1 MENRATEARTT
12 RPILIGLL
20 LATALRI
27 AACGGG
33 EGESAPETPTQS
45 TGPGT
50 LDQGGIVCEFIAI
63 LFGGECIGI
72 GNVPP
77 CSDDPFNN
85 PLGLPDC
92 TDTTTS
98 GSNES
103 TWITPHVY
111 GMPDTEPNDTIA
123 TAAQARLNSRLP
135 QGGRGGFSV
144 ISTFNSLSDPADVF
158 IFTLTASGNLEFT
171 LCFGDHSCSYSAGDR
186 IDIGTAYISVL
197 DQYGAVIWSA
207 RDYPDSGNLQEFW
220 LDAGVPYYVMVVA
233 VDTMG
238 SDLAYRLNVIEAQNQ
253 VKKLPPELV
262 GAEEPAAKPKAPIL
276 TLAGSG
282 GAPGTVTFTLDWL
295 PPTEN
300 EDGTSLLELSGY
312 VIYYGGMVGGSY
324 DNSVRLDN
332 SGLTSYVLD
341 RPNNDWIVAMT
352 AFNSD
357 GLESDFS
364 NEVIVAHSPD

>member
-1 MENRATEARTT
+1 
-12 RPILIGLL
+12 
-20 LATALRI
+20 
-27 AACGGG
+27 
-33 EGESAPETPTQS
+33 
-45 TGPGT
+45 
-50 LDQGGIVCEFIAI
+50 
-63 LFGGECIGI
+63 
-72 GNVPP
+72 
-77 CSDDPFNN
+77 
-85 PLGLPDC
+85 
-92 TDTTTS
+92 
-98 GSNES
+98 
-103 TWITPHVY
+103 
-111 GMPDTEPNDTIA
+111 
-123 TAAQARLNSRLP
+123 
-135 QGGRGGFSV
+135 
-144 ISTFNSLSDPADVF
+144 
-158 IFTLTASGNLEFT
+158 
-171 LCFGDHSCSYSAGDR
+171 
-186 IDIGTAYISVL
+186 VL

-300 EDGTSLLELSGY
+300 EDGTPLLDLSGY

-341 RPNNDWIVAMT
+341 LPNNDWIVAMT